1 MAQWKKILR
10 SLGLTDS
17 ETTIYLLSLELGPV
31 PVQDIARKAGV
42 SRMTTYTA
50 IESLTA
56 RGLMSSVQKG
66 KKTLYIAEN
75 PERLISFVQGK
86 IGEVETTMREIT
98 SSLDELKLKQRG
110 EKPAVKLLEGIEGLK
125 TYLEDVI
132 ATKPDNTC
140 ELFNSDSV
148 FKVFSPQTLQPLKT
162 TLSKLNVHGRALHT
176 GTMVMPP
183 RKEVNALA
191 ITRPHKDFSGD
202 IFVYGNKVALSTLH
216 GKIIT
221 VIIES
226 QEIADTVQA
235 LFDLAWDNEQRNQ
248 LTGKTK

>member
-17 ETTIYLLSLELGPV
+17 ETTTYLLSLEMGPA

-66 KKTLYIAEN
+66 KKMLYTAEN
-75 PERLISFVQGK
+75 PERLVSFVQGK
-86 IGEVETTMREIT
+86 IGEVESTMREIT

-140 ELFNSDSV
+140 ELFNADTVS
-148 FKVFSPQTLQPLKT
+148 KVFSPEALQPLRS
-162 TLSKLNVHGRALHT
+162 TLSKLNVHGRSLHT
-176 GTMVMPP
+176 GKLAMPA
-183 RKEVNALA
+183 RKEVNTLA
-191 ITRPHKDFSGD
+191 VTRPHKDFGGD

-235 LFDLAWDNEQRNQ
+235 LFDLAWDNEQRTQ
-248 LTGKTK
+248 LTGK

>member
-31 PVQDIARKAGV
+31 PVQDIARKAGI

-50 IESLTA
+50 IESLTS

-66 KKTLYIAEN
+66 KKTLYTAEN

-86 IGEVETTMREIT
+86 IGEVETTMREIKA
-98 SSLDELKLKQRG
+98 SLDELKLRQRG
-110 EKPAVKLLEGIEGLK
+110 EKPTVKLLEGMEGLR
-125 TYLEDVI
+125 TYLEDVV

-140 ELFNSDSV
+140 EIYSADSV
-148 FKVFSPQTLQPLKT
+148 FKVFSPEDLQPLRS
-162 TLSKLNVHGRALHT
+162 TLTKLNVHGRALYT
-176 GTMVMPP
+176 GKLPIP
-183 RKEVNALA
+183 ARKEVKSLA
-191 ITRPHKDFSGD
+191 ITRPHKDFRGD

-235 LFDLAWDNEQRNQ
+235 LFDLAWDNEQRSE
-248 LTGKTK
+248 LKGSK

>member
-1 MAQWKKILR
+1 MAQWKKLLR

-66 KKTLYIAEN
+66 KKMLYTAEN

-86 IGEVETTMREIT
+86 IGEVETTLREIQT
-98 SSLDELKLKQRG
+98 SLDELKLKQRG
-110 EKPAVKLLEGIEGLK
+110 EKPAVKMLEGLEGLK

-132 ATKPDNTC
+132 ATKPDNTV
-140 ELFNSDSV
+140 ELYNAETV
-148 FKVFSPQTLQPLKT
+148 FKVFSPQDLQPLRT
-162 TLSKLNVHGRALHT
+162 TMSKMHVHGRALHI
-176 GTMVMPP
+176 GNLPAPP
-183 RKEVNALA
+183 RKEVNT
-191 ITRPHKDFSGD
+191 IKISRPHKDFGGD
-202 IFVYGNKVALSTLH
+202 IFVYGNKVAFSTLH

-235 LFDLAWDNEQRNQ
+235 LFDIAWDNEQRAQ
-248 LTGKTK
+248 LTGKND